1 MAGQLYPINLLLG
14 GRRCLVVGG
23 QSVALG
29 KTEELVRCGAE
40 VQVVAPSICGELS
53 ELASGSAPAAAAT
66 AAAVGSLTLHER
78 KYAPDDL
85 DGCFLV
91 VAATGDAAVNQQ
103 VYDDAR
109 ARGILVNS
117 ADDPQR
123 CDFFLPARVRRG
135 DLLVTVSTG
144 GQSPAMASWL
154 KRRLD
159 GELSAEVEQMF
170 LLVAEVRQEIRGRG
184 IATEPLNWAE
194 ALDDGILELVEAGR
208 LEQAKQ
214 QLKDR
219 LLPD

>member
-1 MAGQLYPINLLLG
+1 MAGQLYPINLLLE

-29 KTEELVRCGAE
+29 KTDELVRCGAE
-40 VQVVAPSICGELS
+40 VRVVAPSICGELS
-53 ELASGSAPAAAAT
+53 ELASGS
-66 AAAVGSLTLHER
+66 LTLHQR
-78 KYAPDDL
+78 KYAPRDL

-103 VYDDAR
+103 VYDDATE
-109 ARGILVNS
+109 RGILVNS

-135 DLLVTVSTG
+135 DLLLTVSTG

-154 KRRLD
+154 KRRLA

-170 LLVAEVRQEIRGRG
+170 QLVAQVRQEIRADG
-184 IATEPLNWAE
+184 ISTESLDWAD
-194 ALDDGILELVEAGR
+194 ALDGGIFELVEAGQ
-208 LEQAKQ
+208 LAQARQ
-214 QLKDR
+214 QLMGR
-219 LLPD
+219 LLSD

>member
-1 MAGQLYPINLLLG
+1 M
-14 GRRCLVVGG
+14 
-23 QSVALG
+23 ALG

-40 VQVVAPSICGELS
+40 VRLVAPAICGELG
-53 ELASGSAPAAAAT
+53 ELAAGALVAGA
-66 AAAVGSLTLHER
+66 LTLHER
-78 KYAPDDL
+78 KYAPEDL

-154 KRRLD
+154 KRRLA

-170 LLVAEVRQEIRGRG
+170 LLVAEVRQEIRADG
-184 IATEPLNWAE
+184 IPTEPLNWAK
-194 ALDDGILELVEAGR
+194 ALDDGILELVEAGQ

-214 QLKDR
+214 QLKGR
-219 LLPD
+219 LLSD